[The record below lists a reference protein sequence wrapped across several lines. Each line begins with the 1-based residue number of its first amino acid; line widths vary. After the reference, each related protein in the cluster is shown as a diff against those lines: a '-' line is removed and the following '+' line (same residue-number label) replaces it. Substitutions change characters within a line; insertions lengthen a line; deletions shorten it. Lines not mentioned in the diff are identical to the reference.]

1 MSTAG
6 VHKDIL
12 EREASLPPIPG
23 DVEAEE
29 PRAWEEIAAGR
40 YMPRRIRG
48 SCRGR
53 VLG

>member
-1 MSTAG
+1 MKTAG
-6 VHKDIL
+6 IHKEIL
-12 EREASLPPIPG
+12 EGEASLPPIPG

-29 PRAWEEIAAGR
+29 PRAWEEIDAGR

>member
-1 MSTAG
+1 MSTAR
-6 VHKDIL
+6 VHKQMP
-12 EREASLPPIPG
+12 EEEASLPPIPG

>member
-1 MSTAG
+1 MDTNELPNEIDASYPTPN
-6 VHKDIL
+6 KDV
-12 EREASLPPIPG
+12 A
-23 DVEAEE
+23 
-29 PRAWEEIAAGR
+29 AWEEIAAGR

>member
-1 MSTAG
+1 MHTAD
-6 VHKDIL
+6 KPKEML
-12 EREASLPPIPG
+12 EGAASLPPLPG

-29 PRAWEEIAAGR
+29 PRAWEEIDAGR